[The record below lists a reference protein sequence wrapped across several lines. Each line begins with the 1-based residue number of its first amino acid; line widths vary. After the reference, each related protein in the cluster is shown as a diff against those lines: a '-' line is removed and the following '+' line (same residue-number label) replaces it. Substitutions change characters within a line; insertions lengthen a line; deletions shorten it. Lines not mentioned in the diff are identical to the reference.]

1 MKIKKTVD
9 IGGINA
15 FDVSLM
21 RIKYL
26 SEHEAV
32 KYVSDTELNWMEWAS

>member
-1 MKIKKTVD
+1 MKMKNTMN
-9 IGGINA
+9 IGGMNA
-15 FDVSLM
+15 FDVSLV

-32 KYVSDTELNWMEWAS
+32 KYVSDTELNWME

>member
-1 MKIKKTVD
+1 MKKTMN

-15 FDVSLM
+15 FDVSLV

-26 SEHEAV
+26 NGNKAV
-32 KYVSDTELNWMEWAS
+32 KYVSDTELNLME